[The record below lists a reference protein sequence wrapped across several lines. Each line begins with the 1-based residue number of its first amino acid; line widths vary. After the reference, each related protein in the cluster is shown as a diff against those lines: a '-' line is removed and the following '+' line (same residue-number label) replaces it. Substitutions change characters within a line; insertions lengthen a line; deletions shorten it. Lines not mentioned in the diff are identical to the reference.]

1 MAAVIDV
8 IKRAY
13 RLLGVYSIG
22 ETPTSEEANDAFY
35 ALNNMVAAWA
45 NESLLVVAP
54 TLDAIPLVAGV
65 GTITVGPTGTFVA
78 APVVEVLR
86 SSFIALNGASTP
98 LLVATLAQY
107 NGIVAKGVSGGVPS
121 VLLRVPGVVNSQITL
136 YPAPVAGCVLNLWS
150 NKAQIAFT
158 DLTQTVVL
166 PAGYEDALTYNLAV
180 ALAPESQLQ
189 VPSTVERL
197 ARSTKRLL
205 KRTNQVTPVL
215 GLPNVVTRGNY
226 R

>member
-35 ALNNMVAAWA
+35 ALNNMLATWA

-65 GTITVGPTGTFVA
+65 GAITVGPTGTFVTT
-78 APVVEVLR
+78 PVVEVLR
-86 SSFIALNGASTP
+86 SSFISLNGASTP

-107 NGIVAKGVSGGVPS
+107 NGIVAKGVSGGVPL
-121 VLLRVPGVVNSQITL
+121 VLLRIPGAVNSQITL

-166 PAGYEDALTYNLAV
+166 PPGYEDALTYNLAV

-189 VPSTVERL
+189 APSTVDRL